1 MQQKDYTD
9 LQIRF
14 GTYVQ
19 QLREHKGLSL
29 RDVAAN
35 CELDSSNISKIE
47 RGFFNVR
54 LSTIVELAKGLEV
67 HPRKL
72 LDFEFDFST

>member
-1 MQQKDYTD
+1 MQQKDYSA
-9 LQIRF
+9 LQLKF
-14 GTYVQ
+14 GDYIQ
-19 QLREHKGLSL
+19 KLRERKGLSL

-54 LSTIVELAKGLEV
+54 LSNIVELAKGLEV
-67 HPRKL
+67 PPKKL
-72 LDFEFDFST
+72 LDFDFE

>member
-1 MQQKDYTD
+1 MQQKDYSD
-9 LQIRF
+9 LQIKF
-14 GTYVQ
+14 GNYVQ
-19 QLREHKGLSL
+19 KLRERKGLSL
-29 RDVAAN
+29 RDVATN

-67 HPRKL
+67 HPKKL
-72 LDFEFDFST
+72 LDFEFE

>member
-9 LQIRF
+9 LQEKF
-14 GTYVQ
+14 GAYVQ
-19 QLREHKGLSL
+19 KIREHKGLSL
-29 RDVAAN
+29 RNVASN

-54 LSTIVELAKGLEV
+54 LSTIVELAKGLEI
-67 HPRKL
+67 HPKKL
-72 LDFEFDFST
+72 LDFELE

>member
-1 MQQKDYTD
+1 MQQKDYSA
-9 LQIRF
+9 LQLKF
-14 GTYVQ
+14 GDYIQ
-19 QLREHKGLSL
+19 KLRERKGLSL

-67 HPRKL
+67 PPKKL
-72 LDFEFDFST
+72 LDFDFE